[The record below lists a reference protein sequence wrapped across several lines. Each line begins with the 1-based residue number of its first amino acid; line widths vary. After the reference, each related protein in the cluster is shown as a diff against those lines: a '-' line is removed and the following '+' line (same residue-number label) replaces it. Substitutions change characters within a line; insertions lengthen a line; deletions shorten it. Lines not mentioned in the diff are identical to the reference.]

1 MASTEGGSSRDRPSS
16 HCFLWPQELNCLGW
30 SKGEPQEAAPEVA
43 STPDAEVHVSKDTL
57 KAPANTEAVHNSLGG
72 TLRRDA
78 QEAERAS
85 AQAAVK
91 WQSAADRIRQLSKL
105 KREQNEEQAAGSQQ
119 QAGDNP
125 HSRPSAISRLGTPGM
140 EKPDRNTVNLDEAA
154 EARVL
159 AQISKTRLRGTNGG
173 VIRAGTLW
181 EEMPAL
187 LLLLRRP
194 GCSECPL
201 T

>member
-1 MASTEGGSSRDRPSS
+1 MASSEGGSSRDKPNS

-30 SKGEPQEAAPEVA
+30 SKGNPQEAAREVA
-43 STPDAEVHVSKDTL
+43 STTDAAVHVIKVTL
-57 KAPANTEAVHNSLGG
+57 KAPANTEAVHNNLGG
-72 TLRRDA
+72 TLRWDA

-85 AQAAVK
+85 SQAAVK
-91 WQSAADRIRQLSKL
+91 WQSAADRIRQLAKVE
-105 KREQNEEQAAGSQQ
+105 REQIDAQAAVSQQ

-125 HSRPSAISRLGTPGM
+125 QSRPSAISRLGAPGM
-140 EKPDRNTVNLDEAA
+140 EKSDRNTVNLDGAA

-159 AQISKTRLRGTNGG
+159 AQISKTRLRGTDGG

-181 EEMPAL
+181 EETPAL